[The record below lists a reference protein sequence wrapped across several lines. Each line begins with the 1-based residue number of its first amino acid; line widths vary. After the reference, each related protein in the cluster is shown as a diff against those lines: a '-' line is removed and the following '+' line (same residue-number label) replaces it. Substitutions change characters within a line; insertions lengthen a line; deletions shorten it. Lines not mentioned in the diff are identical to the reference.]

1 MSDGRV
7 AGLVLAGGQS
17 RRMGGG
23 DKSLRSLGGRPMI
36 DHVID
41 RLAPQVGALAISANS
56 DPALFRAF
64 GLPVL
69 ADTVAG
75 FAGPL
80 AGVLAGM
87 VWAAR
92 DPARSHLATAATD
105 TPFFPRDLVARLL
118 DQAGPGRIV
127 LARSFGRR
135 QPVFG
140 LWPLSLRDDL
150 ADWLAQGDS
159 RKVQDWAAR
168 YPLAEVD
175 FTPAEAGA
183 PDPFFNANTP
193 DEFAQA
199 EAMLAC
205 DLRRTPPQNSSL

>member
-1 MSDGRV
+1 M

-23 DKSLRSLGGRPMI
+23 DKSLRLLGGRPLI
-36 DHVID
+36 AHVID
-41 RLAPQVGALAISANS
+41 RLAPQVGPLAISANS

-75 FAGPL
+75 SAGPL

-92 DPARSHLATAATD
+92 DPVLTHLATAATD

-118 DQAGPGRIV
+118 DQAAEGRIV
-127 LARSFGRR
+127 LARSFGRC

-140 LWPLSLRDDL
+140 LWPLALRGDL

-159 RKVQDWAAR
+159 RKVQVWAAR
-168 YPLAEVD
+168 HPLAEVD
-175 FTPAEAGA
+175 FTPDEAGA

-193 DEFAQA
+193 EELAEA
-199 EAMLAC
+199 EAMLA
-205 DLRRTPPQNSSL
+205 TGAT

>member
-36 DHVID
+36 AHVID
-41 RLAPQVGALAISANS
+41 RLAPQVRLLAISANS
-56 DPALFRAF
+56 DPALFRRF

-69 ADTVAG
+69 PDPVAG
-75 FAGPL
+75 FPGPL

-92 DPARSHLATAATD
+92 DPALTHLATVATD
-105 TPFFPRDLVARLL
+105 TPFFPRDLVAQLL
-118 DQAGPGRIV
+118 GQAAGGRIV

-140 LWPLSLRDDL
+140 LWPLALRDEL
-150 ADWLAQGDS
+150 ADWLVTGDS
-159 RKVQDWAAR
+159 RSVQDWAKR
-168 YPLAEVD
+168 HSLADVD
-175 FTPAEAGA
+175 FTPVEVGA

-193 DEFAQA
+193 EDLAAA
-199 EAMLAC
+199 EAMLAG
-205 DLRRTPPQNSSL
+205 DPGGVPPQNSSL